1 MYNFPISIQERLDK
15 IKTNNHAVY
24 YEDKESFCR
33 KVYIQANSYESLW
46 NNGSRYQALRVW
58 TTEPHLID
66 KELLGKDKYQA
77 ILDLVDSAKETM

>member
-1 MYNFPISIQERLDK
+1 MLPISVQQKLESLK
-15 IKTNNHAVY
+15 QAEHPLY
-24 YEDKESFCR
+24 YQDKEEFCLLAYL
-33 KVYIQANSYESLW
+33 KAKNYSDLW
-46 NNGSRYQALRVW
+46 SQGSRYQALRVW